1 MQEVRLPG
9 CGIVLLHPFAGGVF
23 SFRLIMGT
31 LAEDVGCPVLSFD
44 RPGAGL
50 VKLFLIPVALCPTIR
65 ICRDTGPLQSKHL
78 LAADLGS

>member
-1 MQEVRLPG
+1 MQEVRLPE
-9 CGIVLLHPFAGGVF
+9 CGIVLLHPFVGGVF

-50 VKLFLIPVALCPTIR
+50 VKLSLTRVALVLSCNCNLPG
-65 ICRDTGPLQSKHL
+65 CRALAVLQY
-78 LAADLGS
+78 A